1 LLSTVFG
8 CDSDADYG
16 RLIALYVQAVRY
28 SGDLAWASSLLPTIH
43 AMASM
48 VLGKRAAATAAF
60 PPGNPLHGMVAG
72 SPEHGE

>member
-1 LLSTVFG
+1 MLSTVFG

-28 SGDLAWASSLLPTIH
+28 SGDFVWASSLLPTIH
-43 AMASM
+43 AMASL